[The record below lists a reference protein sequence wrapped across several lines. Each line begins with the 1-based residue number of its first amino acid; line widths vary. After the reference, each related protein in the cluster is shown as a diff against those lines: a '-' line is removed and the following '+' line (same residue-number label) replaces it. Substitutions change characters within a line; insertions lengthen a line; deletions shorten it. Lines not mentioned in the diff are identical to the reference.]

1 MIIIFN
7 TAITH
12 SRARPALWLTL
23 RMIAPADSGFIG
35 CQLVCGYESTYHSLV
50 HFVSP
55 ALRRLPWVAC
65 KPDTFLIARAVPAP
79 CGPRLRHTGRPQP
92 VPGCTAGRLRRPR
105 NRMLTPL
112 QPEPLRWGSA
122 LRQGGRPRP
131 PTSDPLR
138 GRRGAERN
146 TSKE

>member
-35 CQLVCGYESTYHSLV
+35 CQPVYGYESTYHSLV

-65 KPDTFLIARAVPAP
+65 KPDTFLIRSRCAGTLRTAPAAY
-79 CGPRLRHTGRPQP
+79 RPT
-92 VPGCTAGRLRRPR
+92 TAGARLHGGTAAPPASR
-105 NRMLTPL
+105 
-112 QPEPLRWGSA
+112 SA
-122 LRQGGRPRP
+122 AKKQ
-131 PTSDPLR
+131 
-138 GRRGAERN
+138 
-146 TSKE
+146 